1 MSGRPLDL
9 TQRQVRAL
17 AEGARKAGC
26 VAEVQI
32 GKTVVRLV
40 PDDRAIP
47 TKAPSDVDR
56 YEDGFRIVP
65 RT

>member
-9 TQRQVRAL
+9 TQRQIRAL

-32 GKTVVRLV
+32 GKAFVRLV
-40 PDDRAIP
+40 PEEHAIP
-47 TKAPSDVDR
+47 GRAKPQVDEKR
-56 YEDGFRIVP
+56 VIRL
-65 RT
+65 